1 MRWGLSATARVCAA
15 RTPTGLVSTW
25 TCTDED
31 AAGAAV
37 RLSEDQRV
45 LVEPAC
51 GAALAAA
58 YGAAEELRA
67 AVQGREGPVVVVCC
81 GGAIVTREL
90 LAQWA
95 ELAGM

>member
-1 MRWGLSATARVCAA
+1 M
-15 RTPTGLVSTW
+15 
-25 TCTDED
+25 
-31 AAGAAV
+31 

-67 AVQGREGPVVVVCC
+67 AVKGREGPVVVVCC